1 MNGAGMAQPPI
12 DRAFVRIEEGLV
24 HYRRLA
30 GGGHPLMMFHP
41 SPNSSRGLVPV
52 MQALRAAGCQ
62 ADMLALDTLGNG
74 DSAPPRADLDAPG
87 IEYFGDTMARVMDA
101 LGLETVDLYGMHTG
115 ARIACEVALLRPD
128 RVRRVVFRGISD
140 FDEATRNARL
150 EHYAPECDFDDYGR
164 QFVWAFNF
172 VRDQALHSPYFKRDP
187 ENRLTNRAVPGA
199 ADLHER
205 TLDVLKNLTSYH
217 KPYRAAFA
225 YRTTERI
232 AQVTASSL
240 FIKSAGDPPH
250 IAAAATELAALLEKA
265 EVAPIDGSLSQE
277 AAAVAAFLNT

>member
-1 MNGAGMAQPPI
+1 MTQPPI
-12 DRAFVRIEEGLV
+12 DRAFVHIDEGLV

-30 GGGHPLMMFHP
+30 GAGHPLLMFHP

-62 ADMLALDTLGNG
+62 ADMHAIDTLGNG

-87 IEYFGDTMARVMDA
+87 IEYFGDAMARVMDA

-150 EHYAPECDFDDYGR
+150 EHYAPACDYDDYGR
-164 QFVWAFNF
+164 QFIWAFNF

-187 ENRLTNRAVPGA
+187 EHRLTNRAVPNA

-232 AQVTASSL
+232 AKVAAPSL
-240 FIKSAGDPPH
+240 FVKSAGDPPH
-250 IAAAATELAALLEKA
+250 IAAAASELAAMLTDA
-265 EVAPIDGSLSQE
+265 RVAAISGALHEE
-277 AAAVAAFLNT
+277 AAAIARFLNG

>member
-1 MNGAGMAQPPI
+1 MTQPLI
-12 DRAFVRIEEGLV
+12 DRAFVRIDEGLV

-30 GGGHPLMMFHP
+30 GEEHPLMMFHP

-52 MQALRAAGCQ
+52 MQALRAAGCR
-62 ADMLALDTLGNG
+62 ANMFAVDTLGNG
-74 DSAPPRADLDAPG
+74 DSPPPRVDPEAPG
-87 IEYFGDTMARVMDA
+87 IEYFADAMARVMDA
-101 LGLETVDLYGMHTG
+101 LRLETVDLYGMHTG

-128 RVRRVVFRGISD
+128 RVRRAVFRGISD
-140 FDEATRNARL
+140 FDEATRRARL
-150 EHYAPECDFDDYGR
+150 EHYAPACEYDDYGR

-187 ENRLTNRAVPGA
+187 EHRLNNRAVPDA

-225 YRTTERI
+225 YRATERI
-232 AQVTASSL
+232 AKVAVPSL
-240 FIKSAGDPPH
+240 FISSAGDPPH
-250 IAAAATELAALLEKA
+250 IAAAASELAKLVKNAA
-265 EVAPIDGSLSQE
+265 VAPTDGSLAQE
-277 AAAVAAFLNT
+277 AAAVAAFLRD

>member
-1 MNGAGMAQPPI
+1 MTPPLI

-30 GGGHPLMMFHP
+30 GEGHPLLMFHP
-41 SPNSSRGLVPV
+41 SPNSSRGLMPV
-52 MQALRAAGCQ
+52 MQALRSAGCR
-62 ADMLALDTLGNG
+62 ADMHAIDTLGNG
-74 DSAPPRADLDAPG
+74 DSAPPRPDLEAPG
-87 IEYFGDTMARVMDA
+87 IEYFADAMARVMDA
-101 LGLETVDLYGMHTG
+101 LGLDSVDLYGMHTG

-150 EHYAPECDFDDYGR
+150 EHYAPACDYDDYGR

-187 ENRLTNRAVPGA
+187 QHRLTNRAVPDA

-232 AQVTASSL
+232 VNVAAPCL

-250 IAAAATELAALLEKA
+250 IAAAASDLAALLSGAQVEEISGA
-265 EVAPIDGSLSQE
+265 LTEE
-277 AAAVAAFLNT
+277 AKAVARFLNG

>member
-1 MNGAGMAQPPI
+1 MTQHAI

-24 HYRRLA
+24 HYRRQT
-30 GGGHPLMMFHP
+30 GEGHPLMMFHP
-41 SPNSSRGLVPV
+41 SPNSSRGLVPI
-52 MQALRAAGCQ
+52 MQALQAAGCR
-62 ADMLALDTLGNG
+62 ADMYALDTLGNG
-74 DSAPPRADLDAPG
+74 DSAPPRDGLDAPG
-87 IEYFGDTMARVMDA
+87 IEYFADAMARAMDA
-101 LGLETVDLYGMHTG
+101 LRLETVDLYGMHTG

-150 EHYAPECDFDDYGR
+150 EHYAPACDYDDYGR

-187 ENRLTNRAVPGA
+187 EHRLTNRAVPGA

-225 YRTTERI
+225 YRTTERV

-250 IAAAATELAALLEKA
+250 IAAAATELAALLKKA

>member
-1 MNGAGMAQPPI
+1 MGEMLI

-30 GGGHPLMMFHP
+30 GEGHPLMMFHP
-41 SPNSSRGLVPV
+41 SPNSSRGLVPI
-52 MQALRAAGCQ
+52 MQALRQAGCQ
-62 ADMLALDTLGNG
+62 ADMLAFDTLGNG
-74 DSAPPRADLDAPG
+74 DSAPPRADLEAPG
-87 IEYFGDTMARVMDA
+87 IEYFADAMARVMDA
-101 LGLETVDLYGMHTG
+101 LGLESVDLYGMHTG

-150 EHYAPECDFDDYGR
+150 EHYAPECDYDDYGR

-187 ENRLTNRAVPGA
+187 EHRLTNRAVPDA
-199 ADLHER
+199 ADLHAR
-205 TLDVLKNLTSYH
+205 AMDVLKNLTSYH
-217 KPYRAAFA
+217 KPYRAAFS

-232 AQVTASSL
+232 AHVSAPAL
-240 FIKSAGDPPH
+240 FVKSAGDPPH
-250 IAAAATELAALLEKA
+250 IAAAASELAALLPQASVA
-265 EVAPIDGSLSQE
+265 EISGALPEE
-277 AAAVAAFLNT
+277 AAAVLRFLEG